1 MMQPLCHIFYFT
13 MGCVQWSCT
22 SFDTNI
28 AWISYYKTTKVYI
41 SLTSATCGRI
51 GMQSNK
57 HSLSWDACNVAGKHK
72 PIFLIISKIVNP
84 SFVLS
89 TKVQR
94 QIQSS
99 CEYQEVP
106 NRQKSFFNVGPPK
119 ESIFLTTILQSSLH
133 TLLTREPPIVFEL
146 LWKSF
151 WRRAGYEPTEVESC
165 NLWSKHLPPSHHG
178 WIFLWITFETK
189 VFKKPAVPNHC
200 ERIFWGF

>member
-1 MMQPLCHIFYFT
+1 MQ
-13 MGCVQWSCT
+13 VS
-22 SFDTNI
+22 
-28 AWISYYKTTKVYI
+28 IS
-41 SLTSATCGRI
+41 
-51 GMQSNK
+51 
-57 HSLSWDACNVAGKHK
+57 HS
-72 PIFLIISKIVNP
+72 IISKIVIS

-89 TKVQR
+89 TNVQT

-119 ESIFLTTILQSSLH
+119 ESIFLTTIFQSSLH

-165 NLWSKHLPPSHHG
+165 NLWSKCSTSQPPWLDILLFHFIDRILGQCMTEFKNIILCILEAITASILKTWLLFRFQDLLWYKIDHYNVAKLP
-178 WIFLWITFETK
+178 F
-189 VFKKPAVPNHC
+189 
-200 ERIFWGF
+200 